1 MSQRIATST
10 LVDQKV
16 DEIMTAYEAARLLKV
31 NEKTVRKMASTGK
44 LPCFKVGAQFRFV
57 KSELLALGKG
67 GA

>member
-1 MSQRIATST
+1 MMAVSGTTNSKP
-10 LVDQKV
+10 L

-31 NEKTVRKMASTGK
+31 NEKTVRKMANTGA

-57 KSELLALGKG
+57 RSELLALGKR